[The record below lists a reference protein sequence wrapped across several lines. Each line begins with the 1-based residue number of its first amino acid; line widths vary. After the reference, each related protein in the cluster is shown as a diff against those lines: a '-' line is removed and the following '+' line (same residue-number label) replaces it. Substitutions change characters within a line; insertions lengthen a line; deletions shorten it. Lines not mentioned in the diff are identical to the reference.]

1 MKVVLFVFVGV
12 FAAASAAESAKEQV
26 IAKTRN
32 LISGF
37 PTVEQAKKV
46 WDKVAQDIYNMKT
59 TKETANDMVETV
71 LSAVT
76 GEQLAKGLQIYKNL
90 QTELGSDLN
99 SVIDRAGTVASNN
112 LQPLRDQVQAKV
124 KKMITNKKTKAQ
136 CIDQEFAMINTFFT
150 ADRVKTILT
159 RIKGKMTA
167 KQWHAIRKHLADVV
181 YFDKYGL

>member
-1 MKVVLFVFVGV
+1 MKIVLLVFIGV
-12 FAAASAAESAKEQV
+12 FAATSATQTAKDLV
-26 IAKTRN
+26 IAKTRT

-37 PTVEQAKKV
+37 PTVEQTTKV

-124 KKMITNKKTKAQ
+124 KKMIANNKTKAQ
-136 CIDQEFAMINTFFT
+136 CIAQEYVMINTFFT
-150 ADRVKTILT
+150 PDRVKTILT
-159 RIKGKMTA
+159 RIKGKLTA
-167 KQWHAIRKHLADVV
+167 KQWHAIRTHLADVV
-181 YFDKYGL
+181 YFGKYGL